1 MEINA
6 LPTAVGEGEYR
17 DRMNSR
23 DEKMILPND
32 ATVAVV
38 DGEKLR
44 LFRNK
49 GMEPNIR
56 LTEEAADV
64 EPANQGSGMR
74 HRSTS
79 ANPDQSRLQED
90 DFAAAAAARL
100 NRLALAGKIASLFV
114 IADPRTLG
122 ELRRHLHEATKA
134 KLVGDLAKDLTGS
147 SVEKIEAA
155 LIKA

>member
-1 MEINA
+1 
-6 LPTAVGEGEYR
+6 
-17 DRMNSR
+17 
-23 DEKMILPND
+23 MILPND

-38 DGEKLR
+38 DGENLR

-49 GMEPNIR
+49 GMEPGIR
-56 LTEEAADV
+56 LTEEGAADV

-79 ANPDQSRLQED
+79 ANPDRSRLEED

-100 NRLALAGKIASLFV
+100 NRLVLGGKVAALFIV
-114 IADPRTLG
+114 ADPRTLG

-155 LIKA
+155 LARA